1 MKRKTLSGQIYVYF
15 LIVIAVSLITVGVV
29 SYVQS
34 SKELDRQAEQYMEQI
49 VDSAAYQTDIY
60 LQTYELL
67 SNSFTSNS
75 DVRSFMEIASDDGYG
90 YYYYST
96 QIKKFASNSVQSI
109 AALYKQLNMI
119 YVVGQHRRSV
129 IYDNQNLIFLD
140 PAEYRSKFEYIM
152 TNTPDDGQTVLLNM
166 SLRSE
171 DRGTVVT
178 MARKVRDS
186 AYNDAN
192 RGVVAIEFKLAELAK
207 IWQRAN
213 VGKDGYFFIINGK
226 GEFIYHPT
234 LPLKDAKLEP
244 ELFRH
249 MEQSAGKSVIDHY
262 EGQERLFVSR
272 GSSYSDWRLVAS
284 IPVQELRRPA
294 STIRTTTLS
303 VGLLTLIA
311 ALWLAYRFGRSIV
324 APIRELKESMRQTE
338 KGNWQH
344 IDEIGRT
351 DEIGGLIHSYN
362 LMVTRLSE
370 MIEKVY
376 EAELQQQKNALE
388 LGQAELERQRAEF
401 QSLQLQINP
410 HFLYNTLETINCY
423 AIVQDSY
430 EITEMVEAMAFMLRY
445 SIQTNLEE
453 ITVANELNHVRN
465 YMIVLRH
472 RIGREFEI
480 DVVIPPALL
489 LENMVRLTLQP
500 LIENIFQHAFPSGF
514 EPHHYIRIDARK
526 QGGLFQVSVE
536 DNGAGIEPDRLEEL
550 RRRLKQNRLADEH
563 EGGRQRGGIG
573 LMNVH
578 RRIQMV
584 FGEQYGLSIE
594 SERGRGSRITMTM
607 PETSAPALRSI
618 KDPA

>member
-96 QIKKFASNSVQSI
+96 QIKKFALNSVQSI